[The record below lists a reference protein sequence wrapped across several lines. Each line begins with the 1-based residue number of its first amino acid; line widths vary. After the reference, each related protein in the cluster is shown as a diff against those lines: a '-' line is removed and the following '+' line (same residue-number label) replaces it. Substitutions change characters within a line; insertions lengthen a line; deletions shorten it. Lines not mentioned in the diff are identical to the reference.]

1 MKRILLL
8 LVAACSGRVHHGLD
22 AGPIDAA
29 TDTLGPPSGDPS
41 ATATK
46 LRVTRSGMPVP
57 GVAVIFQA
65 PDSTV
70 IDAVVTNELGLA
82 WAEMPAG
89 GFVTALERLGSGL
102 DELTTFAQVAPA
114 ESLELDLAPTGP
126 TSEFYVS
133 VTANG
138 DGGASGHMLY
148 TSCGGP
154 FGIDPGAFTD
164 VQLVGCDGAAD
175 MLVLSLDGDSQPL
188 RSSYFS
194 AVSLPTGTAATD
206 ATTYPS
212 LSLTAQYAGLVATTF
227 SYSNIPASVEYIST
241 YHALANARGRT
252 YDQTVGGAPFGNAA
266 TLSVQMPAVVT
277 PTLTVT
283 TTFAPS
289 EIGQQLVYEQRS
301 QPTATYALDV
311 ASALLPAYTVAPT
324 YDVATHTLAWTER
337 VSGIAVDLVRTRLH
351 VYRDDIPSGRAWGWR
366 MIAPRSGT
374 AVVYPQL
381 PVIGFDFNP
390 TAGDVVGVDELT
402 TANVPGGYPA
412 VHAHGFADFTTL
424 IVATGGRFVVQTLA
438 AAVL

>member
-41 ATATK
+41 PTATK
-46 LRVTRSGMPVP
+46 LRITRHGMPVP

-65 PDSTV
+65 GDSTV
-70 IDAVVTNELGLA
+70 IDAVVTNEIGLA

-114 ESLELDLAPTGP
+114 ESLELELSPTGP
-126 TSEFYVS
+126 TSEFNVS
-133 VTANG
+133 FNASG
-138 DGGASGHMLY
+138 DGGASGHLLY

-154 FGIDPGAFTD
+154 FGIDPNVFND
-164 VQLVGCDGAAD
+164 IQLVGCDGAAD
-175 MLVLSLDGDSQPL
+175 MLMLSLDVDSQPL

-194 AVSLPTGTAATD
+194 AVTLPTGTAATD

-212 LSLTAQYAGLVATTF
+212 LALTAQYTGLVATTF
-227 SYSNIPASVEYIST
+227 SYSNIPASVEYISA

-252 YDQTVGGAPFGNAA
+252 YDQTVGAPPSGTAA
-266 TLSVQMPAVVT
+266 NLSMLMPAVAT

-289 EIGQQLVYEQRS
+289 EIGQQLVYEQRG
-301 QPTATYALDV
+301 QPSAPYVLDL
-311 ASALLPAYTVAPT
+311 ASALLPAYTVAPA
-324 YDVATHTLAWTER
+324 YDVATHTVAWTER
-337 VSGIAVDLVRTRLH
+337 VSGIAVDLVRTRMH

-390 TAGDVVGVDELT
+390 APGDIVGVDELT
-402 TANVPGGYPA
+402 TANVPGGYAA
-412 VHAHGFADFTTL
+412 VRTRGFADFTSL
-424 IVATGGRFVVQTLA
+424 IMATGGRFVVQTLA